1 MLRYLFT
8 ILLLMAAISMKA
20 QNERLSFEG
29 ERSDIKTTD
38 FYISKVTDVRKDTN
52 HIGIIRDGNG
62 KKVPLTFENGVA
74 ATLLLHF
81 KNNIGRDSTG
91 TPVELVILEM
101 KVEQKKKK
109 GALLS
114 EIRIAYGFRVEGE
127 QHFMQRSEVTVP
139 GGKDGIEKSIRK
151 QTEKITG
158 QFDKWFAENKEKVLE
173 KPSITVSVIVATSSK
188 DKNIIF
194 HTKRKKLTYSNF
206 QGRPKK
212 LTRWGAETA
221 SGIYLDMSALKIG
234 KRTIVKVK
242 IGSAFYKKP
251 SWFKK
256 DQKVPYVLDH
266 EQLHFDITSYITCQF
281 ITTVK
286 AFNFSPG
293 NFEKELTQ
301 LSKQYNGMLEKMQ
314 NDYDGQTEHGI
325 IKEKQAE
332 WRAKI
337 NGLLAGQDCY
347 K

>member
-1 MLRYLFT
+1 LRYLFT
-8 ILLLMAAISMKA
+8 ALLLCTAFTLKA
-20 QNERLSFEG
+20 QNESLSLKSEK
-29 ERSDIKTTD
+29 SDIKTSD
-38 FYISKVTDVRKDTN
+38 FHITKVTDARKDTSN
-52 HIGIIRDGNG
+52 IGYIRDENG

-74 ATLLLHF
+74 TTLFAHF
-81 KNNIGRDSTG
+81 KNSITQDTTG

-101 KVEQKKKK
+101 KVNQKKKK
-109 GALLS
+109 GMPVS
-114 EIRIAYGFRVEGE
+114 EIDIAYGFRVLGE
-127 QHFMQRSEVTVP
+127 QQFMQTSEVTVP
-139 GGKDGIEKSIRK
+139 GGKEAIEKSIRK
-151 QTEKITG
+151 QTEKVTG

-173 KPSITVSVIVATSSK
+173 KPSILVSVIVATSSK

-221 SGIYLDMSALKIG
+221 SGIYMEASSLKIG

-242 IGSAFYKKP
+242 IGSAFHKKP
-251 SWFKK
+251 SWFRK

-266 EQLHFDITSYITCQF
+266 EQLHFDVTSYVTCQF
-281 ITTVK
+281 ITAVK
-286 AFNFSPG
+286 AYKFTPENFD
-293 NFEKELTQ
+293 KELKQ
-301 LSKQYNGMLEKMQ
+301 LYKQYDDMREKMQ
-314 NDYDGQTEHGI
+314 NDYDGQTDHGV